1 MIEKQRALLHPNLI
15 HHLDINTNSIQTVLT
30 ILYTAFL
37 MGAAVELQ

>member
-1 MIEKQRALLHPNLI
+1 MIEKQEALRPNLT

-37 MGAAVELQ
+37 MGAAVELR